1 MKILAILLFL
11 ATDLMADHCRV
22 LVDGAGCRTRQLAMQ
37 RIWEEL
43 PNVKEVEILPREKA
57 PAKNQRY
64 FIIRCEGS
72 SPPTQ
77 KELITALGRR
87 AKHYIVLSVEPI
99 QGVSPES
106 N

>member
-1 MKILAILLFL
+1 MKILALLLFL
-11 ATDLMADHCRV
+11 ATDLMADNCRV

-43 PNVKEVEILPREKA
+43 PNVKEVEILSREKA
-57 PAKNQRY
+57 PALNQRY

-72 SPPTQ
+72 APT
-77 KELITALGRR
+77 KNELITALGRR

-99 QGVSPES
+99 PSGTPET